1 MNYYA
6 RYNSIIGELYIIV
19 DEKGLKRIELCKE
32 NFQAYLSKNKDIKE
46 NTLACNEIIKQ
57 LEEYF
62 KGERKT
68 FELSISLEGTE
79 FRKKVWRALMKIPYG
94 ETRSYSDIA
103 IDIENPNSVR
113 AVGGANRS
121 NPIPIIIPCHRV
133 IGKNGSLTGYLG
145 DKMEI
150 KRRLLEIEGVRYQ

>member
-6 RYNSIIGELYIIV
+6 KYNSIIGELYIIV
-19 DEKGLKRIELCKE
+19 DEKGLKRIELCKD

-46 NTLACNEIIKQ
+46 NTLACNEIIEQ

-62 KGERKT
+62 KGERKD

-145 DKMEI
+145 DKVEI